1 MKLLQKI
8 TTWFLLLT
16 VVCSQTMLGVQ
27 AGNLE
32 RNMQIAAK
40 VEIMNNKLDQLIS
53 KYYSKMDN
61 LIEKNKN
68 NPENLKKIKT
78 TIINTIP
85 KIDKVL
91 NLVKSNKYRT
101 SIYRWIYIKQ
111 FSNFKTKLLD
121 YQTRVNSLLNVTTVT
136 NTTTVQT
143 VKVWWTP
150 EEKKE
155 ITTQKVIEILNTKT
169 WVNWEKDVETLVANG
184 LFTKLEWDILTL
196 RSRDWKESFE
206 FCANFTPD
214 VYNNIG
220 LRKFT
225 WGNQNIDASL
235 EYKAWKN
242 KYVPNWWKKDYGKLD
257 NQITRVQW
265 CVSQLNGYYEKDW
278 VDQKFIKALY
288 EKVKR
293 YEGKNVTF
301 KIWEKPFYMDW
312 NSTDDFERNVLNID
326 DYIKKHHGW

>member
-1 MKLLQKI
+1 MRTLQKI
-8 TTWFLLLT
+8 IAWCIIFTWVF
-16 VVCSQTMLGVQ
+16 SQTMLGVQ
-27 AGNLE
+27 ASNLE
-32 RNMQIAAK
+32 KNMQKAAK
-40 VEIMNNKLDQLIS
+40 VEVMNNKLDKLIS
-53 KYYSKMDN
+53 NYNTKMSN
-61 LIEKNKN
+61 LIEKNKEN
-68 NPENLKKIKT
+68 KENLKKIKT
-78 TIINTIP
+78 TLDNTIP

-91 NLVKSNKYRT
+91 VLVKGNKYKT

-143 VKVWWTP
+143 VKIWGTP

-155 ITTQKVIEILNTKT
+155 ITTQTVKEVLNKKD
-169 WVNWEKDVETLVANG
+169 WSNWSENMETLIANG
-184 LFTKLEWDILTL
+184 DFTPLEAKILTM
-196 RSRDWKESFE
+196 RSRNQKESFE

-235 EYKAWKN
+235 EYKAWSN
-242 KYVPNWWKKDYGKLD
+242 KYVPNWWKKGNSNLR
-257 NQITRVQW
+257 NQIARVQW

-288 EKVKR
+288 EKVKK
-293 YEGKNVTF
+293 YEGKSVTF

>member
-40 VEIMNNKLDQLIS
+40 VETMNNKLDQLIS

-78 TIINTIP
+78 TIVNTIP

-101 SIYRWIYIKQ
+101 SIYRWIYINQ

-155 ITTQKVIEILNTKT
+155 ITTQTVKEVLNKKD
-169 WVNWEKDVETLVANG
+169 WSNWSENMETLIANG
-184 LFTKLEWDILTL
+184 DFTPLEAKILTM
-196 RSRDWKESFE
+196 RSRNQKESFE

-220 LRKFT
+220 LRKYI
-225 WGNQNIDASL
+225 GYVQDDSSDD
-235 EYKAWKN
+235 YYAWRN
-242 KYVPNWWKKDYGKLD
+242 KYVPNWWKKGNSNLK
-257 NQITRVQW
+257 NQIARVQW

-326 DYIKKHHGW
+326 DYIKRHHGW